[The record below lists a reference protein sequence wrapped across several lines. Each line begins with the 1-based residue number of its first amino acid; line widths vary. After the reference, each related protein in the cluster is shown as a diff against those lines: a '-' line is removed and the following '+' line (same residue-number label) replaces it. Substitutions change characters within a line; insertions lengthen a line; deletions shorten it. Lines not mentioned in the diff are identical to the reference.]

1 MRNMYEFL
9 CKKIVKKAP
18 RSSRQREFRGSDS
31 GNIRFALALQ
41 MALGAGEAAAPD
53 FRNLADDHKTL
64 RIDGSGQMLDFW
76 QFMVGHDAEDHFRIL
91 AQEAALAVEDGHA
104 PVNPG

>member
-53 FRNLADDHKTL
+53 FRNLADDDEAGGVDL
-64 RIDGSGQMLDFW
+64 AGQIFDLG
-76 QFMVGHDAEDHFRIL
+76 QFVIGHHAEDHFRIL
-91 AQEAALAVEDGHA
+91 
-104 PVNPG
+104 PGCKISVFS